1 MRVCVHVCIKHPQRA
16 WCLNYLISDNAWF
29 LDLLQR
35 SSIAYGSLSGLI
47 KTHLSLL
54 AERIWASVASPS
66 ADVWPQ
72 LFCIKGLHVRGNQ
85 LVIQFGCDLHCLRSV
100 IFHVTPCCTRY
111 FNVLV
116 IFMKKRPQAVL
127 QRTPPVRL
135 KPRRP
140 SLLASHLLV
149 PLSLNHGEPSQVGV
163 RRSGRARRTSRRP
176 CSPPRRRATTM

>member
-1 MRVCVHVCIKHPQRA
+1 MISSSAATFKHCLRV
-16 WCLNYLISDNAWF
+16 
-29 LDLLQR
+29 
-35 SSIAYGSLSGLI
+35 LSGLI

-127 QRTPPVRL
+127 QRTPPVRPSPAA
-135 KPRRP
+135 PRCSPRI
-140 SLLASHLLV
+140 SW
-149 PLSLNHGEPSQVGV
+149 
-163 RRSGRARRTSRRP
+163 RRCRSTMGSRARLACADREELAGLLGVPARHPDTGLRR
-176 CSPPRRRATTM
+176 CRLRGDLLR